1 MKHIDTILLSR
12 MKAYFMIILFA
23 LLVFSLSSC
32 GDDDDPLP
40 VLGASFE
47 TTGVGISGDTDEAT
61 IVITF
66 SRATSVENS
75 IRIEVLETGVTNQTE
90 YSTTPGIS
98 NGELL
103 LNVPAGQ
110 ESASFTVRRLVDL
123 IPSGTS
129 VTFTIAE
136 ITGEPEAQIS
146 GNVEIQ
152 VSFEAITAPG
162 STEEPVIGGASQPNQ
177 VYYDLSLNQEITVER
192 VSWDLG
198 FFSGTSDKV
207 IINYSTYALAQAI
220 DKTDLNSVTAQ
231 DTVGFSG
238 QQSIATVGAH
248 IYIDNPN
255 RDLESLAIAD
265 ISATDSENKVYI
277 INRGGGPGSDVVE
290 PGSATNVASVSR
302 GWKKIRILKDG
313 DDYIV
318 RHADIDATS
327 FSEARI
333 TKDPTFNFNY
343 FSFENGAVTVEPE
356 KERWDIVFS
365 ISSNI
370 IDFGGG
376 LGAYGFADFVL
387 SNRQGGVEVAC
398 IGVKR
403 SVFGP
408 VIDPG
413 PGVVYDDFTV
423 DDLDAEYVDFSA
435 DGNTIGPVWRSVF
448 GQPTAFDDVFF
459 VIRDT
464 EGNIYKVQFLAI
476 TDENGTRGNTSF
488 KYELLQ

>member
-12 MKAYFMIILFA
+12 IKAYLALILFTI
-23 LLVFSLSSC
+23 LVFSLSSC

-40 VLGASFE
+40 VLGVSFE
-47 TTGVGISGDTDEAT
+47 TTGVGISDDSDEAT
-61 IVITF
+61 ISITF
-66 SRATSVENS
+66 SRATSVESS
-75 IRIEVLETGVTNQTE
+75 IRIEVLETGVANQTE

-103 LNVPAGQ
+103 LDVPVGQ
-110 ESASFTVRRLVDL
+110 ESASFTVRRLVDF
-123 IPSGTS
+123 IPSGAS

-136 ITGEPEAQIS
+136 IVGEPETQIS

-152 VSFEAITAPG
+152 VSFEAIAAPG
-162 STEEPVIGGASQPNQ
+162 STEEPLIGGAAQPNQ
-177 VYYDLSLNQEITVER
+177 VYFDLSLNEEVTVER
-192 VSWDLG
+192 LSWDLG
-198 FFSGTSDKV
+198 FFSGASDKV

-220 DKTDLNSVTAQ
+220 DKTDMNSVTSQ

-238 QQSIATVGAH
+238 QQTIGSDESQGLRV
-248 IYIDNPN
+248 NP
-255 RDLESLAIAD
+255 DSDIQSLLIAD
-265 ISATDSENKVYI
+265 YTAMDSENQVYI
-277 INRGGGPGSDVVE
+277 INRGAGPGSGNVN
-290 PGSATNVASVSR
+290 PGSQDVGTVDLD
-302 GWKKIRILKDG
+302 WKKIRILKDG
-313 DDYIV
+313 NDYIV
-318 RHADIDATS
+318 QYADIDATS
-327 FSEARI
+327 FSETRI

-356 KERWDIVFS
+356 KDRWDIVFTV
-365 ISSNI
+365 SSNV

-376 LGAYGFADFVL
+376 LGAYGFSDFVL
-387 SNRQGGVEVAC
+387 SNRQAGVEVAC

-403 SVFGP
+403 AVFGA

-413 PGVVYDDFTV
+413 PGVVYDDFTA
-423 DDLDAEYVDFSA
+423 DDLDADYVDFSA
-435 DGNTIGPVWRSVF
+435 DGNTIGSVWRSVLGF
-448 GQPTAFDDVFF
+448 PLAYDDIFF

-476 TDENGTRGNTSF
+476 TDENGIRGNTSF